1 MKTNI
6 DISKKNGILLKN
18 GLIIDVTN
26 GKSFENDILIVDG
39 IIKKIGDIQSNEDYY
54 ILDCKNKVITQSF
67 VDIGTNL
74 KTPGVGDQ
82 ETLESGSVSALAG
95 GFTKICIVSSKDN
108 LIDSPEIVKLLTDHS
123 KELPIA
129 IYPMCSVTKNNDG
142 LELTEMGLMKDKGAV
157 AFYDDNSPLMN
168 SQVLRYAL
176 EYSKMFNIPVMNHP
190 EDLNLVNNGLV
201 NESPHSNSM
210 GLNGNP
216 SISESIMIN
225 RDLAIAN
232 YVKGRIH
239 IPNVTCESSI
249 EIIKKYKKNN
259 KLISC
264 NTSPHY
270 LYFNDSDLLDFNTN
284 LKVSPPIRSNKDRLK
299 LIDAIKS
306 GIIDSISSNHNP
318 HRIDDKEK
326 DFQNA
331 KQGVIGLETS
341 FSVAHTI
348 LSSSNMPIEEIIN
361 LFSRNPAK
369 IMNIKLNKI
378 KINENSELTIIDP
391 HKKWKFTKD
400 NIYSK
405 SSNSPFLNETLKG
418 RVDYTINKNILFG

>member
-1 MKTNI
+1 MKANI
-6 DISKKNGILLKN
+6 DISTKNGILLKN
-18 GLIIDVTN
+18 GLIIDVTKE
-26 GKSFENDILIVDG
+26 KSFENDILIIDG
-39 IIKKIGDIQSNEDYY
+39 KIKKIGDIQTNKDYH
-54 ILDCKNKVITQSF
+54 IIDCKDKIITQSF
-67 VDIGTNL
+67 IDIGANF
-74 KTPGVGDQ
+74 KTPGIGDQ
-82 ETLESGSVSALAG
+82 ETLKSGSISALAG
-95 GFTKICIVSSKDN
+95 GFTKICIVSSTEN
-108 LIDSPEIVKLLTDHS
+108 LIDSPEIVKSLANSS
-123 KELPIA
+123 KELPIE
-129 IYPMCSVTKNNDG
+129 IYPICSVTKNNEG
-142 LELTEMGLMKDKGAV
+142 LELTEMGLMKDNGAV

-168 SQVLRYAL
+168 AQVLRYAL

-190 EDLNLVNNGLV
+190 EDLNLVNKGLI
-201 NESPHSNSM
+201 NESAHSNSM

-216 SISESIMIN
+216 TISESIMIN

-239 IPNVTCESSI
+239 IPNVTCASSI
-249 EIIKKYKKNN
+249 DIIKKYKKNN

-264 NTSPHY
+264 NTSPHH
-270 LYFNDSDLLDFNTN
+270 LYFTDSDLLDFNTN
-284 LKVSPPIRSNKDRLK
+284 LKVSPPIRSEKDRLK
-299 LIDAIKS
+299 LIEAVRS

-331 KQGVIGLETS
+331 EQGIIGLETS

-348 LSSSNMPIEEIIN
+348 LSSSNMPIENIIN
-361 LFSRNPAK
+361 LFSKNPAK
-369 IMNIKLNKI
+369 IMNLKLNKI

-391 HKKWKFTKD
+391 NKKWKFTKD

-418 RVDYTINKNILFG
+418 RIDYTINKNILFG

>member
-26 GKSFENDILIVDG
+26 GKSFENDILIIDG
-39 IIKKIGDIQSNEDYY
+39 IIKKIGDIQFNKDYY

-108 LIDSPEIVKLLTDHS
+108 LIDSPEIVKLLTDYS
-123 KELPIA
+123 KELPIE

-168 SQVLRYAL
+168 AQVLRYAL

-190 EDLNLVNNGLV
+190 EDLNLVNNGLI

-249 EIIKKYKKNN
+249 DIIKKYKKNN

-270 LYFNDSDLLDFNTN
+270 LHFNDSDLLDFNTN
-284 LKVSPPIRSNKDRLK
+284 LKVSPPIRSDKDRLK

-331 KQGVIGLETS
+331 EQGVIGLETS

-348 LSSSNMPIEEIIN
+348 LSNSNMPIEEIIN

-405 SSNSPFLNETLKG
+405 SLNSPFLNETLKG
-418 RVDYTINKNILFG
+418 HVDYTINKNILFG